1 MASLVQKISILSI
14 YAIPTLLAIVLHE
27 VSHGWVA
34 DRLGDSTAR
43 YSGRLTLNPV
53 AHIDL
58 FGTIILP
65 LVLLMSGGF
74 IFGYAK
80 PVPINPYNLRNP
92 RKDII
97 WVSLAGIL
105 TNLALA
111 AVSAMVFR
119 ILASSFPGSWSFIA
133 RPLVMMLMASVRI
146 NIILAVFNAVPI
158 PPLDGSRVLA
168 HLLPPEQSAV
178 FSRLE
183 PYGFIIILLLFFTG
197 LIDFIWPIIGFFMDL
212 FLGPYMMI

>member
-1 MASLVQKISILSI
+1 MALLFQKISIYL
-14 YAIPTLLAIVLHE
+14 IPTLFAIILHE
-27 VSHGWVA
+27 ISHGWVA

-58 FGTIILP
+58 FGTVILP
-65 LVLLMSGGF
+65 LVLLIAPGRF

-92 RKDII
+92 RRDMI
-97 WVSLAGIL
+97 WISLAGIL

-111 AVSAMVFR
+111 AVSAMLFR
-119 ILASSFPGSWSFIA
+119 IMAWTVLGSWSLIVT
-133 RPLVMMLMASVRI
+133 PLLMMLRVSVMI
-146 NIILAVFNAVPI
+146 NIILAVFNAIPI

-168 HLLPPEQSAV
+168 RLLPPDQSAI
-178 FSRLE
+178 FSKLE
-183 PYGFIIILLLFFTG
+183 PYGFIIILFLFFTG
-197 LIDFIWPIIGFFMDL
+197 VIDFIWPVIRFFMVL
-212 FLGPYMMI
+212 FLGPYMI

>member
-1 MASLVQKISILSI
+1 MASIFQKISIYL
-14 YAIPTLLAIVLHE
+14 IPTLLAIILHE

-65 LVLLMSGGF
+65 LILLITPGNF

-92 RKDII
+92 RRDII
-97 WVSLAGIL
+97 WVSLSGIL

-111 AVSAMVFR
+111 AVSAMLFR
-119 ILASSFPGSWSFIA
+119 FVVSASPGSWSLIA
-133 RPLVMMLMASVRI
+133 IPLAMMLRVSVMI
-146 NIILAVFNAVPI
+146 NIILAIFNAIPI

-168 HLLPPEQSAV
+168 HLLPPDQAAV
-178 FSRLE
+178 FSKLE

-197 LIDFIWPIIGFFMDL
+197 MIDFIWPIVRFFMVL

>member
-1 MASLVQKISILSI
+1 MASMVQKISISV
-14 YAIPTLLAIVLHE
+14 IPILLAIILHE
-27 VSHGWVA
+27 ISHGWVA

-43 YSGRLTLNPV
+43 YSGRLTLNPA

-58 FGTIILP
+58 FGTILLP
-65 LVLLMSGGF
+65 LVLLISGGF

-92 RKDII
+92 RRDII

-105 TNLALA
+105 TNFALA
-111 AVSAMVFR
+111 AVSAVLFR
-119 ILASSFPGSWSFIA
+119 IMASTVLGSWSLIVT
-133 RPLVMMLMASVRI
+133 PLLMMLRVSVMI
-146 NIILAVFNAVPI
+146 NIILAVFNAIPI

-183 PYGFIIILLLFFTG
+183 PYGFIIILVLFFTG
-197 LIDFIWPIIGFFMDL
+197 LIDFIWPIIRFFMVL
-212 FLGPYMMI
+212 FLGPYMI

>member
-1 MASLVQKISILSI
+1 MASLVQKISI
-14 YAIPTLLAIVLHE
+14 YVIPTLLAIILHE
-27 VSHGWVA
+27 ISHGWVA

-43 YSGRLTLNPV
+43 YSGRLTLNPL

-58 FGTIILP
+58 FGTVILP
-65 LVLLMSGGF
+65 LILLITPGNF

-92 RKDII
+92 RRDMI
-97 WVSLAGIL
+97 WISLSGIL

-111 AVSAMVFR
+111 AVSAMLFR
-119 ILASSFPGSWSFIA
+119 FVAAASPGSWSLIA
-133 RPLVMMLMASVRI
+133 IPLAMMLRVSVMI
-146 NIILAVFNAVPI
+146 NIILAIFNAIPI

-168 HLLPPEQSAV
+168 HLLPPEQAAV
-178 FSRLE
+178 FSKLK

-197 LIDFIWPIIGFFMDL
+197 VIDFIWPIIRFFMVL
-212 FLGPYMMI
+212 FLGPFLI

>member
-1 MASLVQKISILSI
+1 MASIFQKISIYL
-14 YAIPTLLAIVLHE
+14 IPTLLAIILHE

-65 LVLLMSGGF
+65 LALFMSGGF
-74 IFGYAK
+74 MFGYAK

-92 RKDII
+92 RRDII

-111 AVSAMVFR
+111 AVSAMLFR
-119 ILASSFPGSWSFIA
+119 FVASASPGSWSLIA
-133 RPLVMMLMASVRI
+133 IPLAMMLRVSVMI
-146 NIILAVFNAVPI
+146 NIILAIFNAIPI

-168 HLLPPEQSAV
+168 HLLPPEQAAV
-178 FSRLE
+178 FSKLE

-197 LIDFIWPIIGFFMDL
+197 VIDFIWPIIRFFMAL
-212 FLGPYMMI
+212 FLGSYI

>member
-1 MASLVQKISILSI
+1 MDLMLLKLREISISVVPI
-14 YAIPTLLAIVLHE
+14 LLAVILHE

-43 YSGRLTLNPV
+43 YSGRLTLNPA

-58 FGTIILP
+58 FGTILLP
-65 LVLLMSGGF
+65 LVLLLTTRGGF

-92 RKDII
+92 RRDII
-97 WVSLAGIL
+97 WISLAGIL

-111 AVSAMVFR
+111 AVSAMLFR
-119 ILASSFPGSWSFIA
+119 LVASTPPGSWSLIA
-133 RPLVMMLMASVRI
+133 TPLGMMLQASVMI
-146 NIILAVFNAVPI
+146 NIILAVFNAIPI

-168 HLLPPEQSAV
+168 HLLPPEQAAI
-178 FSRLE
+178 FSKLE
-183 PYGFIIILLLFFTG
+183 PYGFIIILVLFFTG
-197 LIDFIWPIIGFFMDL
+197 LIKFIWPIVRFFMVL
-212 FLGPYMMI
+212 FLGP

>member
-1 MASLVQKISILSI
+1 MASIFQKISIYL
-14 YAIPTLLAIVLHE
+14 IPTLLAIILHE

-43 YSGRLTLNPV
+43 YSGRLTLNPA

-58 FGTIILP
+58 FGTVILP
-65 LVLLMSGGF
+65 LVLLISGGF

-92 RKDII
+92 RRDII

-111 AVSAMVFR
+111 AVSAMLFR
-119 ILASSFPGSWSFIA
+119 IMVSTLLGSWSLIVT
-133 RPLVMMLMASVRI
+133 PLLMMLRVSVMI
-146 NIILAVFNAVPI
+146 NIILAVFNAIPI

-168 HLLPPEQSAV
+168 NLLPPEQAAV
-178 FSRLE
+178 FSKLE

-197 LIDFIWPIIGFFMDL
+197 VIDFIWPIIRFFMAL
-212 FLGPYMMI
+212 FLGSYIMMI

>member
-1 MASLVQKISILSI
+1 MATLVQKISI
-14 YAIPTLLAIVLHE
+14 YVIPTLLAIILHE

-43 YSGRLTLNPV
+43 YSGRLTLNPL

-58 FGTIILP
+58 FGTVILP
-65 LVLLMSGGF
+65 LILLITPGNF

-92 RKDII
+92 KRDMI
-97 WVSLAGIL
+97 WVSLSGIL

-111 AVSAMVFR
+111 AVSAMFFR
-119 ILASSFPGSWSFIA
+119 FVAAASPGSWSLIA
-133 RPLVMMLMASVRI
+133 IPLAMMLRVSVMI
-146 NIILAVFNAVPI
+146 NIILAVFNAIPI

-168 HLLPPEQSAV
+168 HLLPPEQAAV
-178 FSRLE
+178 FSKLE

-197 LIDFIWPIIGFFMDL
+197 VIDFIWPIIGFFMGL
-212 FLGPYMMI
+212 FLGP

>member
-1 MASLVQKISILSI
+1 MVQKISISV
-14 YAIPTLLAIVLHE
+14 IPILLAIILHE
-27 VSHGWVA
+27 ISHGWVA

-43 YSGRLTLNPV
+43 YSGRLTLNPT

-58 FGTIILP
+58 FGTVILP
-65 LVLLMSGGF
+65 LVLLISGGF

-92 RKDII
+92 KRDII
-97 WVSLAGIL
+97 WISLAGIL

-111 AVSAMVFR
+111 AASAMVFR
-119 ILASSFPGSWSFIA
+119 FMASTFPGSRGLIVS
-133 RPLVMMLMASVRI
+133 PLLMMLGVSVRV
-146 NIILAVFNAVPI
+146 NVILAIFNAIPI

-168 HLLPPEQSAV
+168 HLLPPEQAAM
-178 FSRLE
+178 FSKLE

-197 LIDFIWPIIGFFMDL
+197 VIDFIWPIVRFFMVL
-212 FLGPYMMI
+212 FLGPYMI

>member
-1 MASLVQKISILSI
+1 MASVLQKISIYL
-14 YAIPTLLAIVLHE
+14 IPTLLAIILHE
-27 VSHGWVA
+27 ISHGWVA

-43 YSGRLTLNPV
+43 YSGRLTLNPL

-58 FGTIILP
+58 FGTVILP
-65 LVLLMSGGF
+65 LVLLISGGF

-92 RKDII
+92 RRDII
-97 WVSLAGIL
+97 WISLAGIL

-119 ILASSFPGSWSFIA
+119 IMVSTVLGSWTLIVT
-133 RPLVMMLMASVRI
+133 PLLMMLRASVMI
-146 NIILAVFNAVPI
+146 NIVLAVFNAIPI

-168 HLLPPEQSAV
+168 HLLPPHQSAV
-178 FSRLE
+178 FSKLE
-183 PYGFIIILLLFFTG
+183 PYGFIIILFLFFTG
-197 LIDFIWPIIGFFMDL
+197 MIDFIWPIIRFFMIL
-212 FLGPYMMI
+212 LLGSYMI

>member
-1 MASLVQKISILSI
+1 MASLVQKISI
-14 YAIPTLLAIVLHE
+14 YAIPTLLAIILHE
-27 VSHGWVA
+27 VSHAWVA

-65 LVLLMSGGF
+65 LILLITPGNF

-92 RKDII
+92 RRDII

-111 AVSAMVFR
+111 AVSAMLFR
-119 ILASSFPGSWSFIA
+119 FVASASPGSWSLIA
-133 RPLVMMLMASVRI
+133 IPLAMMLRVSVMI
-146 NIILAVFNAVPI
+146 NIILAIFNAIPI

-168 HLLPPEQSAV
+168 HLLPPEQAAV
-178 FSRLE
+178 FSKLE

-197 LIDFIWPIIGFFMDL
+197 MIDFIWPIIRFFMTL
-212 FLGPYMMI
+212 FLGHYMI

>member
-1 MASLVQKISILSI
+1 MASLVQKISIYL
-14 YAIPTLLAIVLHE
+14 IPTLLAIILHE

-43 YSGRLTLNPV
+43 YSGRITLNPV

-65 LVLLMSGGF
+65 LVFLLTPGRF

-92 RKDII
+92 RRDMI
-97 WVSLAGIL
+97 WISLAGIL

-111 AVSAMVFR
+111 AVSAMLFR
-119 ILASSFPGSWSFIA
+119 IMASPPPGSWGLIVT
-133 RPLVMMLMASVRI
+133 PLLKMLWVSVLI
-146 NIILAVFNAVPI
+146 NSILAVFNAIPI

-178 FSRLE
+178 FAKLE
-183 PYGFIIILLLFFTG
+183 PYGFLIILFLFFTG
-197 LIDFIWPIIGFFMDL
+197 MIDFIWPIIRFFMVL
-212 FLGPYMMI
+212 FLGHYMI

>member
-1 MASLVQKISILSI
+1 MASIFQKISIYL
-14 YAIPTLLAIVLHE
+14 IPTLLAIILHE

-65 LVLLMSGGF
+65 LVLLITPGNF

-92 RKDII
+92 RRDII

-111 AVSAMVFR
+111 AVSAMLFR
-119 ILASSFPGSWSFIA
+119 FVASASPGSWSLIA
-133 RPLVMMLMASVRI
+133 IPLAMMLRVSVMI
-146 NIILAVFNAVPI
+146 NIILAIFNAIPI

-168 HLLPPEQSAV
+168 HLLPPEQAAV
-178 FSRLE
+178 FSKLE

-197 LIDFIWPIIGFFMDL
+197 VIDFIWPIIRFFMAL
-212 FLGPYMMI
+212 FLGSYI

>member
-1 MASLVQKISILSI
+1 MVSLVQKISI
-14 YAIPTLLAIVLHE
+14 YAIPTLLAIIVHE
-27 VSHGWVA
+27 VAHGWVA

-43 YSGRLTLNPV
+43 YSGRLTLNPA
-53 AHIDL
+53 AHIDF
-58 FGTIILP
+58 FGTILLP
-65 LVLLMSGGF
+65 LVLLVSGGF

-92 RKDII
+92 RRDII
-97 WVSLAGIL
+97 WISLAGIL

-119 ILASSFPGSWSFIA
+119 LLASTLLGSWSVIVS
-133 RPLVMMLMASVRI
+133 PLVMMLMVSVRI
-146 NIILAVFNAVPI
+146 NIILAVFNAIPI
-158 PPLDGSRVLA
+158 PPLDGSRVLVN
-168 HLLPPEQSAV
+168 LLPPEQSAV

-197 LIDFIWPIIGFFMDL
+197 MIDFIWPIIRFFMIL
-212 FLGPYMMI
+212 FLGHYMI

>member
-1 MASLVQKISILSI
+1 MDLILQKLQDISISV
-14 YAIPTLLAIVLHE
+14 IPILLAIILHE
-27 VSHGWVA
+27 VAHGWVA

-43 YSGRLTLNPV
+43 YSGRLTLNPA

-58 FGTIILP
+58 FGTILLP
-65 LVLLMSGGF
+65 LVLLISGGF

-92 RKDII
+92 RRDII
-97 WVSLAGIL
+97 WISLAGIL

-119 ILASSFPGSWSFIA
+119 ILASTLLGSWGLIVTPILLMLRVS
-133 RPLVMMLMASVRI
+133 VMI
-146 NIILAVFNAVPI
+146 NIILAVFNAIPI

-183 PYGFIIILLLFFTG
+183 PYGFIIILVLFFTG
-197 LIDFIWPIIGFFMDL
+197 LIKFIWPIIRFFMNL
-212 FLGPYMMI
+212 FLGPYAI